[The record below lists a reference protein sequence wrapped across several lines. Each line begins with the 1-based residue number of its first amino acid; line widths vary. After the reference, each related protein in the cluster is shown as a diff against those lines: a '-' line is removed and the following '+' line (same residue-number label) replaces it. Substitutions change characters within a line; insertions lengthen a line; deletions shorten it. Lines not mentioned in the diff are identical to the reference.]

1 MPRRWRNAVSG
12 VAVAIEEEHAV
23 SAAIAA
29 VAGDLSPA
37 DSDPAA
43 DSVRF
48 RMAEETGLVV
58 SMVGER
64 LVNQFV
70 PNQTARS
77 ISRLDRID
85 PLDPMA
91 VRREHSHRATST
103 AALSRSGRSIA
114 GLMTL
119 TASGQ

>member
-1 MPRRWRNAVSG
+1 M
-12 VAVAIEEEHAV
+12 
-23 SAAIAA
+23 AA
-29 VAGDLSPA
+29 AGDLSPA

-48 RMAEETGLVV
+48 RMAEETDLAV
-58 SMVGER
+58 SIVGDQ
-64 LVNQFV
+64 LVNQIV

-103 AALSRSGRSIA
+103 AVLSRSGRSIA
-114 GLMTL
+114 GLVTT